1 MADLLIRNL
10 SLDVL
15 NDLDKNAA
23 ALGISRVEYVR
34 RMLIQISVSSNESVT
49 EQHLTNLITL
59 LPDLTSDEIMDG
71 AWR

>member
-49 EQHLTNLITL
+49 EQHLKNLITL